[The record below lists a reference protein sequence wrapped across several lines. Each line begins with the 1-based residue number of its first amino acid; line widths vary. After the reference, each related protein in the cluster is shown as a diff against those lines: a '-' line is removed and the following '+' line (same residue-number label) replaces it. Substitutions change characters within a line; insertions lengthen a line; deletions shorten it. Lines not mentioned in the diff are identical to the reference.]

1 MLTYEITLQIK
12 VVLKQEMQVLFE
24 IHICVKSEIKND
36 RLLILF
42 NYMLTEAF
50 LINQF
55 IMITC
60 HVHSIIIYS
69 VTQVFYDDISV
80 M

>member
-12 VVLKQEMQVLFE
+12 VVLKQKMQVLFE

-42 NYMLTEAF
+42 NYMLTETF
-50 LINQF
+50 LNKF

-69 VTQVFYDDISV
+69 VTSIL
-80 M
+80 